1 MADGPAD
8 RGVSARTLW
17 LGGITFAVL
26 AAAIVSGLATVQA
39 IRPLLFEIWAQ
50 RNLIQITD
58 GIPGAMTTNAQD
70 PDQLVRGP
78 EAAPNAGPGLVAAPN
93 SFIRLHEA
101 LTAARERLEELS
113 KAADTVAA
121 TGQLQRELAALRKEN
136 QLVRAEIEA
145 RTKEATNC
153 WRCARRANNAS
164 RPLTPRGSR
173 RKHT

>member
-121 TGQLQRELAALRKEN
+121 TGQLQRELAAE
-136 QLVRAEIEA
+136 VAFEP
-145 RTKEATNC
+145 C
-153 WRCARRANNAS
+153 S
-164 RPLTPRGSR
+164 MG
-173 RKHT
+173 HG